1 MSSSLNVGAHL
12 RRQFDGMAT
21 YTRNKTRW
29 RDSLDAVRPSI
40 DRKSSAR
47 FESYSSVP
55 RWHASTRSSC
65 VPRNPIDSSA
75 PSRKREGNRRW
86 LTTTT
91 TATSCHFVLDARL
104 VYSIATLFLTIYP
117 FRVLATAPNDI
128 WFSSIAIPPL
138 FRQSTPL
145 FLPFYPSL
153 SVPVL
158 TCLLYFF
165 SFGFSIFVVRVIR
178 IDVASLH

>member
-1 MSSSLNVGAHL
+1 
-12 RRQFDGMAT
+12 MAT

-55 RWHASTRSSC
+55 RWHASTRSSR

-75 PSRKREGNRRW
+75 PSREREGNRRW

-104 VYSIATLFLTIYP
+104 VYSVATPFLTIYP

-165 SFGFSIFVVRVIR
+165 SFDFSIFVVRVIR